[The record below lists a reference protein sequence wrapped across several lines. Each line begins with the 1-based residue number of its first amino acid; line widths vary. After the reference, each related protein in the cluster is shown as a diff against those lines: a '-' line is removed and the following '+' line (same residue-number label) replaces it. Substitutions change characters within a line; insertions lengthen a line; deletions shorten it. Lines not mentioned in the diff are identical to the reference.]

1 MSALR
6 VAAAQGEAVSG
17 DVAANVATAARLVG
31 QAAEQGARLVLLP
44 EGFLTGYDFDAFAGP
59 MPAAASLD
67 DGSLDGGWLDPLREA
82 ARAATAYTLVNT
94 GLDRGD
100 RCTLTTLLLRPDGT
114 AMAAYDK
121 QHVHGEE
128 SVYFA
133 AGRDGTSVTVDGVE
147 LGLSICYDGSFPEH
161 ARAAAE
167 DGAHGYLNSGAW
179 FAGSEHRRDLN
190 YAARALENGM
200 YVVFSGLAGRCG
212 QSEFNGGS
220 AIYDPEGRPL
230 ARLGNEEGVAVADI
244 DPEVVAATRATITTA
259 ADRLADLGN
268 RVRL

>member
-1 MSALR
+1 MTLR

-17 DVAANVATAARLVG
+17 ELASNVATAARLVG
-31 QAAEQGARLVLLP
+31 QAADQGARVVLLP
-44 EGFLTGYDFDAFAGP
+44 EGFLTGYDFEAFAGAL
-59 MPAAASLD
+59 PAASD
-67 DGSLDGGWLDPLREA
+67 LDGGWLDPLREA
-82 ARAATAYTLVNT
+82 AQAGNAVVLVNT

-100 RCTLTTLLLRPDGT
+100 RRTLTTLLLRPDGT
-114 AMAAYDK
+114 AFAAYDK

-133 AGRDGTSVTVDGVE
+133 AGRDGTSVTIDGVE
-147 LGLSICYDGSFPEH
+147 LGLSVCYDGSFPEH

-167 DGAHGYLNSGAW
+167 AGAHGYLNSGAW
-179 FAGSEHRRDLN
+179 FAGSDHRRDLN

-212 QSEFNGGS
+212 QLELTGGS

-230 ARLGNEEGVAVADI
+230 ARLGNEEGVAVADL
-244 DPEVVAATRATITTA
+244 DPAVVAATRATITTA
-259 ADRLADLGN
+259 ADRLADLGG
-268 RVRL
+268 RLRL

>member
-1 MSALR
+1 VSARLSVLR

-17 DVAANVATAARLVG
+17 DVAANVATAARLVDL
-31 QAAEQGARLVLLP
+31 AAEQGARLVLLP

-59 MPAAASLD
+59 MPAAPD
-67 DGSLDGGWLDPLREA
+67 LDGGWLDPLREA
-82 ARAATAYTLVNT
+82 ARAATAYALVNT

-100 RCTLTTLLLRPDGT
+100 RCTLTTLLVGPDGT
-114 AMAAYDK
+114 AVAAYDK

-128 SVYFA
+128 RVYFA

-259 ADRLADLGN
+259 ADRLPDLGT